1 MREEGVRVRGFAE
14 DRGRLLALLSAI
26 PVYPQEA
33 PVAHISKATGFGGE
47 ETRSVLYRMSEAIP
61 VAERKDGIVFFNP
74 GSMSLPKGG
83 WPASYGLYEDG
94 RLSVHRVDDD
104 SLLLEILLN

>member
-1 MREEGVRVRGFAE
+1 MSK

-33 PVAHISKATGFGGE
+33 PVAHISKVTGFGGE

-61 VAERKDGIVFFNP
+61 VAERKVRCSAYKGASLTLYCFPSESTKERALSMV
-74 GSMSLPKGG
+74 GSGFCG
-83 WPASYGLYEDG
+83 
-94 RLSVHRVDDD
+94 VV
-104 SLLLEILLN
+104 

>member
-33 PVAHISKATGFGGE
+33 PVAHISKATGFGGDE
-47 ETRSVLYRMSEAIP
+47 ARAVLYRMSEAIP
-61 VAERKDGIVFFNP
+61 VAERNVRSSRYKGASLTLYCFPSESTKERALSMV
-74 GSMSLPKGG
+74 GSGFCG
-83 WPASYGLYEDG
+83 
-94 RLSVHRVDDD
+94 VV
-104 SLLLEILLN
+104 